1 MNSRE
6 QRAWMTAFW
15 EAAACCVM
23 AAIFG
28 GMALMLALKAVSIF
42 GYLLAGVALVF
53 VAGMGYEFWRRVA
66 AIRGESESEPQPE
79 DRCPERDSCV
89 WWYSDDC
96 DGHSAPCPMSL
107 SYWGGDD
114 GENAG

>member
-1 MNSRE
+1 MV
-6 QRAWMTAFW
+6 AFW
-15 EAAACCVM
+15 EVAACCVM
-23 AAIFG
+23 AVIFG
-28 GMALMLALKAVSIF
+28 GVALMLALKAVSIF

-53 VAGMGYEFWRRVA
+53 VSGMGYEFWRRVA
-66 AIRGESESEPQPE
+66 AIRGESESESEPQSA

-96 DGHSAPCPMSL
+96 DGNADHCPMSL

-114 GENAG
+114 DESAG